1 MNTKKAFQKILVA
14 TMVASMA
21 FASMVFASNNN
32 TAKAQEEQIE
42 ITITSDIEL
51 VKRTRN
57 EGAQFGSGNEFTE
70 TKISISD
77 IKNGDAVFC
86 EKDDNGKVTK
96 IILLEKPE
104 RKEGDDQ
111 NKPQGRFGKGFDRA
125 TRSYASRA
133 DGFKPQKEQRNDNG
147 QKRNG
152 QNPPPRGNGA
162 GLDRGMGQ
170 GNPPQDGAP
179 QGNKFG
185 SRVNRSGNFG
195 VVESISGNKIT
206 LKQFSFMNG
215 KDRQGTNNNSTN

>member
-21 FASMVFASNNN
+21 FASMVFASSNN
-32 TAKAQEEQIE
+32 TAKVQEEKIE
-42 ITITSDIEL
+42 ITVTSDIEL

-57 EGAQFGSGNEFTE
+57 EGAQIGSGNEFTE

-86 EKDDNGKVTK
+86 EKDNNGKVTK

-133 DGFKPQKEQRNDNG
+133 DGFKPQKGQRNDNG

-152 QNPPPRGNGA
+152 QNPPPEGNGD
-162 GLDRGMGQ
+162 GFGRGMGQ
-170 GNPPQDGAP
+170 GNPPQDGTP
-179 QGNKFG
+179 QGNRFG

>member
-21 FASMVFASNNN
+21 FASMVFASSNN
-32 TAKAQEEQIE
+32 TANVQEEKIE
-42 ITITSDIEL
+42 ITVTSDIEL

-57 EGAQFGSGNEFTE
+57 EGAQIGSGNEYTE

-86 EKDDNGKVTK
+86 EKDDSGKVTK

-133 DGFKPQKEQRNDNG
+133 VSNLKKNKETIMAKKEMDKILHQKETE
-147 QKRNG
+147 
-152 QNPPPRGNGA
+152 
-162 GLDRGMGQ
+162 LDLAWAWDKEIHHKMALHKEINLVQ
-170 GNPPQDGAP
+170 
-179 QGNKFG
+179 
-185 SRVNRSGNFG
+185 
-195 VVESISGNKIT
+195 E
-206 LKQFSFMNG
+206 
-215 KDRQGTNNNSTN
+215 

>member
-57 EGAQFGSGNEFTE
+57 EGAQIGSGNEFTE

-104 RKEGDDQ
+104 RKEGDEQ

-133 DGFKPQKEQRNDNG
+133 DGFKPQKGQRKEGG
-147 QKRNG
+147 QGRDG
-152 QNPPPRGNGA
+152 QNPPPEGNGA
-162 GLDRGMGQ
+162 GFGRGMGQ

-179 QGNKFG
+179 QGNRFG

-206 LKQFSFMNG
+206 LKQFSFKNG

>member
-14 TMVASMA
+14 TIVASMA
-21 FASMVFASNNN
+21 FASMVFASSNN
-32 TAKAQEEQIE
+32 TAKVQEEKIE
-42 ITITSDIEL
+42 ITVTSDIEL

-57 EGAQFGSGNEFTE
+57 EGAQIGSGNEFTE

-104 RKEGDDQ
+104 RKEGDEQ

-152 QNPPPRGNGA
+152 QNPPPEGNGA

-179 QGNKFG
+179 QGNRFG

-195 VVESISGNKIT
+195 IVESISGNKIT
-206 LKQFSFMNG
+206 LKQFKFKGGKGFQGNG
-215 KDRQGTNNNSTN
+215 NGGQN